1 MSDFLEELGFTV
13 HPASNAEDAWNRFQE
28 NSIDLIVTDIRLP
41 GQDGI
46 EFAQMVREEKPELP
60 ILFVTGHMGA
70 TDRLEILGDRSRVR
84 MLNKPLDLDR
94 IESSVAELIAE
105 SAKD

>member
-1 MSDFLEELGFTV
+1 
-13 HPASNAEDAWNRFQE
+13 
-28 NSIDLIVTDIRLP
+28 
-41 GQDGI
+41 
-46 EFAQMVREEKPELP
+46 
-60 ILFVTGHMGA
+60 MGA